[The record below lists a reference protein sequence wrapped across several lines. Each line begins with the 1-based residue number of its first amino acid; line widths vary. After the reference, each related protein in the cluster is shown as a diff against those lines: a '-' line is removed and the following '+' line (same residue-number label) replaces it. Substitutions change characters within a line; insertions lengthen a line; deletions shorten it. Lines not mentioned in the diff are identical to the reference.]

1 MMTHKKQLVCTIMR
15 KFIFRLLCSSFIFIF
30 FSTAIAGTTQ
40 YIIDT
45 DMGFDDWLAV
55 LYLLKQPVQIDAI
68 TIDCQGETFCPEGA
82 FNAAELTHLAKRA
95 VPIALGESRPKSN
108 YDFPMLIRHFA
119 TSMSVSDFNF
129 LNQDRDIVK
138 QSAAQIIF
146 HSVITAAK
154 NHQRVAI
161 ISIGT
166 ATNIAD
172 AWKLAVAE
180 NKTAEF
186 KQGLGMIYKGGGAF
200 GKVIDHHLTNESI
213 PGNISIPG
221 IVDSKNTSA
230 EWNIYANAPAMQT
243 VLSAKLPVTFI
254 PDNASDEVTMTQAI
268 YNTLYNSSTPG
279 SPKRFVANAMDATVS
294 LQGGWKHIASNLDF
308 WDTSTT
314 IAALHPNIVMAKF
327 SNVPVSVILQT
338 GNQYGETMVDAKNT
352 KDAKD
357 AVTVDY
363 QLHKKLFYQLME
375 NGLSQ

>member
-1 MMTHKKQLVCTIMR
+1 MR
-15 KFIFRLLCSSFIFIF
+15 KLLFRLICSFCVLIF
-30 FSTAIAGTTQ
+30 FSNAIAGTTQ

-45 DMGFDDWLAV
+45 DMGFDDWAAV

-82 FNAAELTHLAKRA
+82 FNAAELTHLVKRP
-95 VPIALGESRPKSN
+95 VPIALGESRPKSP

-129 LNQDRDIVK
+129 LNQDRDVIK

-146 HSVITAAK
+146 QNVITAAK
-154 NHQRVAI
+154 NHQHVAI

-172 AWKLAVAE
+172 AWKLAVSE

-186 KQGLGMIYKGGGAF
+186 KQGLEMIYKGGGAF
-200 GKVIDHHLTNESI
+200 GKVVDHHITNTSI
-213 PGNISIPG
+213 PGNITIPG
-221 IVDSKNTSA
+221 MLESKNTSA

-254 PDNASDEVTMTQAI
+254 PDNASDAITMTQAI
-268 YNTLYNSSTPG
+268 YNTLYNTSTPN
-279 SPKRFVANAMDATVS
+279 SPKRFVANAMDGTVS

-314 IAALHPNIVMAKF
+314 VAALHHNIVTEQF
-327 SNVPVSVILQT
+327 SHVPVSVVLQP
-338 GNQYGETMVDAKNT
+338 GNHYGETMVNAKNT
-352 KDAKD
+352 NDT
-357 AVTVDY
+357 VTVDY
-363 QLHKKLFYQLME
+363 QLNKKLFYQLME
-375 NGLSQ
+375 SGLSK